1 MAGKLVRGKNAAA
14 RRAPERKVEIVRTN
28 VGALLISG
36 LLGSCALYCVL
47 AAQASQDGQGF
58 IRLDPEELRF
68 KSPLGLGPAT
78 VILFGDPSKPGL
90 YVVRNKF
97 PPGAHSAP
105 HFHSQDRH
113 ATVIKGVW
121 WTGTGPDLDYNKAVP
136 LKAGAYM
143 LHPAGGVH
151 WDGAGDEEVI
161 VQIIGVGPVETTQVG
176 PPGAPQGYWPKAQ

>member
-1 MAGKLVRGKNAAA
+1 MINDRRGLPPGSDLSEGEIM
-14 RRAPERKVEIVRTN
+14 RAKGR
-28 VGALLISG
+28 ALLVSS
-36 LLGSCALYCVL
+36 LLGSCALYFVL
-47 AAQASQDGQGF
+47 TAHASQDGQGF

-68 KSPLGLGPAT
+68 KSPLGLGPES
-78 VILFGDPSKPGL
+78 VVLFGDPSKPGV

-121 WTGTGPDLDYNKAVP
+121 WTGTGPDLDFNKAIP
-136 LKAGAYM
+136 LKVGAYM

-161 VQIIGVGPVETTQVG
+161 VQIIGVGPVETTQAG
-176 PPGAPQGYWPKAQ
+176 STSAPQGYWPKPK

>member
-1 MAGKLVRGKNAAA
+1 MTKKTLR
-14 RRAPERKVEIVRTN
+14 
-28 VGALLISG
+28 
-36 LLGSCALYCVL
+36 L
-47 AAQASQDGQGF
+47 AAWACLLFGAAGAVAAQEERGF
-58 IRLDPEELRF
+58 LRIESSDVRF
-68 KSPLGLGPAT
+68 KSPLGAGPEST
-78 VILFGDPSKPGL
+78 VLFGDPTKPGL
-90 YVVRNKF
+90 YVVRNRF

-121 WTGTGPDLDYNKAVP
+121 WTGTGPELDFHKAVP

-151 WDGAGDEEVI
+151 WDGAADEETI

-176 PPGAPQGYWPKAQ
+176 PPGAPQGYWPKPQ

>member
-1 MAGKLVRGKNAAA
+1 VKAGS
-14 RRAPERKVEIVRTN
+14 
-28 VGALLISG
+28 GALLFAS
-36 LLGSCALYCVL
+36 LLGAG
-47 AAQASQDGQGF
+47 AAYFAVTARAADDAPGF
-58 IRLDPEELRF
+58 IRLDPEALRF
-68 KSPLGLGPAT
+68 KSPLGLGPQT
-78 VILFGDPSKPGL
+78 VVLFGDPSKPGV

-121 WTGTGPDLDYNKAVP
+121 WTGTGPDLDFNKAVP

-143 LHPAGGVH
+143 FHPASGVH

-161 VQIIGVGPVETTQVG
+161 VQIIGVGPVDTTQVG
-176 PPGAPQGYWPKAQ
+176 PPGAPEGYWPKPK

>member
-1 MAGKLVRGKNAAA
+1 MRIGAK
-14 RRAPERKVEIVRTN
+14 
-28 VGALLISG
+28 ALLISG
-36 LLGSCALYCVL
+36 VLGVSALYVAL
-47 AAQASQDGQGF
+47 NAHAARDAQGF
-58 IRLDPEELRF
+58 VRLDPEEVHF
-68 KSPLGLGPAT
+68 KSPLGLGPES
-78 VILFGDPSKPGL
+78 VVLYGDPSKPGL

-121 WTGTGPDLDYNKAVP
+121 WTGTGPELDFKKAVP

-143 LHPAGGVH
+143 LHPVGGVH

-161 VQIIGVGPVETTQVG
+161 VQIFGMGPVETTQVG
-176 PPGAPQGYWPKAQ
+176 PPGAPQGYWPKPE